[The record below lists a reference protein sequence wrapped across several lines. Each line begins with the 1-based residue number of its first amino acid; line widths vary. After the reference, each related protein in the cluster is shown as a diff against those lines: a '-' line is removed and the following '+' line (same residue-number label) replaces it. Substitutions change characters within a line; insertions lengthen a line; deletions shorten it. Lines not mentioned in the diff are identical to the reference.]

1 MSFTEKY
8 YKKVDIVYSQVKKL
22 IGSQVV
28 NYQSACDLKITIKN
42 SDLTNDKLNNSKSD
56 EKAVKY
62 FQEIESLYSEL
73 KSLVTNTP
81 KTIDLKSRR
90 ALPVMDSKDSVKKYE
105 DNETFL
111 DKLRTYKITISDKDN
126 NNIDNSF
133 IGQ

>member
-8 YKKVDIVYSQVKKL
+8 YKKVDVVYSQVKKL

-42 SDLTNDKLNNSKSD
+42 SDLTNDKLNNSKSE
-56 EKAVKY
+56 EKAIKY
-62 FQEIESLYSEL
+62 FQDIESLYSEL
-73 KSLVTNTP
+73 KSLRTNTP